1 MASGGVAV
9 LSLEKQESKEINSHG
24 SVPSSLIAQL
34 FGGAAVATVRR
45 SYPLWGVIL
54 ARLLGWELAPN
65 NTETKSGY
73 D

>member
-1 MASGGVAV
+1 
-9 LSLEKQESKEINSHG
+9 LR
-24 SVPSSLIAQL
+24 QL

-65 NTETKSGY
+65 NIQKRPPPTSTKKSVPSKNCLQLDIQDTEKHERST
-73 D
+73 